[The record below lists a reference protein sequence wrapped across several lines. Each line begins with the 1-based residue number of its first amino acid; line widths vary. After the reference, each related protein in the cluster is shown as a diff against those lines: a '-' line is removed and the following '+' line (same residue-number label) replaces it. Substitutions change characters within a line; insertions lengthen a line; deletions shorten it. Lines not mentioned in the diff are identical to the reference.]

1 MSAYSYQTLI
11 MINDKQKI
19 EIAISFI
26 QLHPTPI
33 SAWSPDQE
41 YVTEDERY
49 LCIYDNLLMGV
60 YGDCYGVNA
69 EYDDDGELL
78 TEATEYEVEV
88 VQFETLNNHN
98 EKFTFEIKFEATEF
112 SKFIEEH
119 GKTGNW

>member
-1 MSAYSYQTLI
+1 